1 MSSAS
6 QFDASR
12 DFLEV
17 ARELDLLTAE
27 TAASLSAE
35 STARGQTP
43 RDLAQEKGLLTA
55 IELEIIETL
64 RSPQRAVPGYVMV
77 GLIGYGG
84 MGVVYRARQLAL
96 DRTVALKTILVRQ
109 LADAT
114 AIKRFEQEATLAAR
128 LAHPNIIT
136 AYDFGRHEGRLF
148 FAMELVEG
156 EDAERLVRRAGPLD
170 EVLAW
175 SLVRQ
180 TAAGLAHAKQL
191 GIVHR
196 DIKPAN
202 LLLVKPP
209 AGFPLP
215 AGVPLVKIADFGLAR
230 LTQDDAERTRLT
242 TGTAAL
248 GSPLYM
254 APEQLQAGQIDHRVD
269 LYALGATAYQLLA
282 GQAPLAGRTMAQVMS
297 AKLSG
302 AIPDLRSLAPGV
314 SAESARLVRTL
325 LEVEPE
331 KRPAEYDELIAQIDG
346 LIAQVGKSSLRSD
359 WTGQLG
365 QIAVSAA
372 PTMAVQGSTTKEVSP
387 EIRTDRRWMIWTVVA
402 GLAGIAAVIPLAM
415 QLLGPRDPGRRD
427 LVPSGRRADLF
438 NGREIEQWVIE
449 AGGWHP
455 SRNDDNAT
463 VLQGNGVVLRRIA
476 FTDAAGKMIP
486 AEFYRLTLFVQLH
499 EAKSAEV
506 QFEFPQPS
514 PLILRL
520 THEGS
525 QLGRRMGGV
534 GKFTPLGPFLPYV
547 IAADKQ
553 HVVQIERHTGG
564 WWVLVD
570 EQLAGAV
577 AARVPEPAPEFR
589 LVADKPTWFSDIV
602 VEELVA
608 PQK

>member
-6 QFDASR
+6 QLDASR

-27 TAASLSAE
+27 IAASLSAE
-35 STARGQTP
+35 STARGQSP

-64 RSPQRAVPGYVMV
+64 RAPQRAVPGYVML

-109 LADAT
+109 IADAT

-180 TAAGLAHAKQL
+180 TAAGLAHARQL

-230 LTQDDAERTRLT
+230 LTQDDAESTRLT
-242 TGTAAL
+242 TGSAAL

-282 GQAPLAGRTMAQVMS
+282 GHAPLAGRTMAQVMS
-297 AKLSG
+297 AKLAG
-302 AIPDLRSLAPGV
+302 AIPDLRSLAAGV

-325 LEVEPE
+325 LEVEPD
-331 KRPAEYDELIAQIDG
+331 KRPADYEQ
-346 LIAQVGKSSLRSD
+346 LIAQVDTLIANV
-359 WTGQLG
+359 GQKFQQDAWAG
-365 QIAVSAA
+365 PPSQIAVSAA

-387 EIRTDRRWMIWTVVA
+387 ATRTDRRWMIWTVVA
-402 GLAGIAAVIPLAM
+402 AALIPVAR

-438 NGREIEQWVIE
+438 NGREIDQWVIE

-455 SRNDDNAT
+455 GRNDDNAT
-463 VLQGNGVVLRRIA
+463 VLQGAGVVLRRMA
-476 FTDAAGKMIP
+476 LTDAAGKTIP
-486 AEFYRLTLFVQLH
+486 LEFYRLTIFVQLH

-506 QFEFPQPS
+506 HFEFPQPS
-514 PLILRL
+514 PNVVRL
-520 THEGS
+520 TPEGC
-525 QLGRRMGGV
+525 QLGRRMGGR
-534 GKFTPLGPFLPYV
+534 GEFSPLGPFLPYT
-547 IAADKQ
+547 IAVDQ
-553 HVVQIERHTGG
+553 QRVVQIERHTGG

-577 AARVPEPAPEFR
+577 AARVSEPLAQFR
-589 LVADKPTWFSDIV
+589 LTADKPAWFSDVV
-602 VEELVA
+602 VEELIA
-608 PQK
+608 PKQ